1 MKGFSLWAFF
11 VEGGWGMWSTLLFG
25 VLAVGAAAWFARRP
39 EPRRLAFT
47 GAMWLTLVTVTAH
60 ATWTNVAAVC
70 SYLED
75 PQRVP
80 DAEITRTFFIGLKE
94 ASRPGALGG
103 IFLTL
108 VPILLGVGALRGR
121 ASD

>member
-1 MKGFSLWAFF
+1 MRGFSLWEFF
-11 VEGGWGMWSTLLFG
+11 AEGGWGMWSTLLFG
-25 VLAVGAAAWFARRP
+25 LIAVGAAAWFAQRP

-47 GAMWLTLVTVTAH
+47 GAMWLTLLTVTAH

-70 SYLED
+70 SVLED
-75 PQRVP
+75 SQRVS
-80 DAEITRTFFIGLKE
+80 DGALVRTLFAGLKE

-108 VPILLGVGALRGR
+108 IPILLGVGALRGR